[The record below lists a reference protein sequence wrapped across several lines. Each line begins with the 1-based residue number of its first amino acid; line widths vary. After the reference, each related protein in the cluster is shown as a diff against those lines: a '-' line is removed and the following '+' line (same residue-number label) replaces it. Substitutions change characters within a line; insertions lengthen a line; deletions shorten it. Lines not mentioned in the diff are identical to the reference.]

1 MQIQVFSMTTQA
13 PEPKRIEILNELE
26 PDQPVED
33 ETLYTPHLISQDDVL
48 YIKRERKHHQ
58 YEIKT
63 MDNEILA
70 FPSAAYMV
78 PHLSLIQVDRGI
90 YVNLN
95 NVKQLNDNSELELV
109 NGDTVPVSMRKLDDV
124 KNLLTTK

>member
-13 PEPKRIEILNELE
+13 PDPKRIEILKELDT
-26 PDQPVED
+26 DQAVEN

-95 NVKQLNDNSELELV
+95 NVKQLNDNSELVLV
-109 NGDTVPVSMRKLDDV
+109 NGDTVPVSLRKLDDV

>member
-1 MQIQVFSMTTQA
+1 MQLQVFSMTTQA
-13 PEPKRIEILNELE
+13 PDPKRIEILKELD

-48 YIKRERKHHQ
+48 YIKRERKHHL

-95 NVKQLNDNSELELV
+95 NVKQLNDNSELVLV
-109 NGDTVPVSMRKLDDV
+109 NGDTVPVSLRKLDDV